1 MNEVTVEIKNI
12 DGVEEM
18 FPACPESQMF
28 CDVAGT
34 KTLTQTLQNIL
45 IKRGWQIKLINPKK

>member
-18 FPACPESQMF
+18 FPACLESQMF

-45 IKRGWQIKLINPKK
+45 IKRGWQIKLIKPKK